1 MKKIGKHSLVFC
13 SGAAGYCLLELI
25 WRGRTHWSMAAA
37 GGISLLLLT
46 GLFHRLRGFSL
57 LARSAA
63 GGGVITGVELL
74 FGLVFNRALRLHVWD
89 YSAVPG
95 NFLGQICP
103 LYSAFW
109 CLLCVPIALL
119 TERAGRRKTLP
130 GA

>member
-1 MKKIGKHSLVFC
+1 MKKIGKQSLIFC

-37 GGISLLLLT
+37 GGMSLLLLN

-57 LARSAA
+57 MARSAA
-63 GGGVITGVELL
+63 GGGVITGVELV
-74 FGLVFNRALRLHVWD
+74 FGLIFNRILHLHVWD

-95 NFLGQICP
+95 KFSRPDLSALFFL
-103 LYSAFW
+103 LVSA
-109 CLLCVPIALL
+109 LRAVALL
-119 TERAGRRKTLP
+119 TERAARRKTLP